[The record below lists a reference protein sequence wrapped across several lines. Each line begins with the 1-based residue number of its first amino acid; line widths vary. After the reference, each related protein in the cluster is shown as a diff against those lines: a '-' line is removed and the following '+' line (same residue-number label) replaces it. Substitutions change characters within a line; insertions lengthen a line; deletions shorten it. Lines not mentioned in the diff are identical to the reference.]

1 MQAAGGHSISNT
13 GTAPGQP
20 QGYQVVTSQHSATST
35 HSVTS
40 PHYAVVNFAQKTSPS
55 GTANQT
61 GTGSASSG
69 AASQRSSKS
78 STGNRT
84 GSSGSVGAGLD
95 NNSREA
101 TPPPVPPHPPP
112 EDNSFHNDQGFHNNQ
127 SNMQPIPQ
135 VSDWLIQV
143 M

>member
-1 MQAAGGHSISNT
+1 MQAAGGPSINNT
-13 GTAPGQP
+13 GTAPGNP
-20 QGYQVVTSQHSATST
+20 QAQSYQVVTSQHSTTST

-55 GTANQT
+55 GAANQT
-61 GTGSASSG
+61 GTGSAS
-69 AASQRSSKS
+69 ASQRSSKS

-84 GSSGSVGAGLD
+84 GSS
-95 NNSREA
+95 REA

-112 EDNSFHNDQGFHNNQ
+112 EDSNLHNGQGFHNNQ

-135 VSDWLIQV
+135 VSDWSIQV
-143 M
+143 T